1 MFLVFWGGGAV
12 IPNFFRTNIVHVY
25 YAIPDKK
32 TDSSIL
38 QLENHVRD
46 SPNNDLKE
54 KKKILQLGNHVG
66 DPPNND
72 LKKKKFLQQNE
83 IRITQR
89 HLTSMRK

>member
-1 MFLVFWGGGAV
+1 MY
-12 IPNFFRTNIVHVY
+12 H
-25 YAIPDKK
+25 YAISDKK

-46 SPNNDLKE
+46 PPNNDLKE